1 MRLRVTQAAREELEA
16 IGNFIAE
23 DNPLRADS
31 FVTELL
37 ERCASLALHASRYP
51 VATQW
56 RGRELRRCPFG
67 RYLIFYSV
75 VDDVLEIN
83 HIVHSARDYMRLLFP
98 DD

>member
-1 MRLRVTQAAREELEA
+1 MQVRITRSARDDLEA
-16 IGNFIAE
+16 IGGFIAE

-37 ERCASLALHASRYP
+37 ERCGSLAIRPERYP
-51 VATQW
+51 VATHW

-67 RYLIFYSV
+67 KYLILYSIR
-75 VDDVLEIN
+75 DEELEIN

-98 DD
+98 ED